1 MTSSETAG
9 KAMTQEQQ
17 AEFYDAS
24 RSFKEFRASGRL
36 VGRELDNLAAL
47 REKALHDPDW
57 AELFVV
63 KIGNPSQE
71 TASNAG

>member
-1 MTSSETAG
+1 MGAG
-9 KAMTQEQQ
+9 MTQEQQ

-36 VGRELDNLAAL
+36 DGHELDNLEAL
-47 REKALHDPDW
+47 HERALHDPDW

-63 KIGNPSQE
+63 KIRKLPRKPGAKTS
-71 TASNAG
+71 S